1 MTSSEGSPD
10 QRLSQVAGAEKA
22 NQHRRTRRVPIH
34 GHFVAIDAPGIS
46 SEPWVVDAID
56 LNSSGV
62 GLVLPPELLE
72 GTEVLLSFRLGDQE
86 FSRLPATVQHQ
97 TGVSGGLRFGTW
109 SADERLRLLEYLVSV
124 YETLD

>member
-1 MTSSEGSPD
+1 MTKEGGPD
-10 QRLSQVAGAEKA
+10 QRLSQVEGSETTHR
-22 NQHRRTRRVPIH
+22 QRRTRRVPIH
-34 GHFVAIDAPGIS
+34 GHFVAIDAPEVS

-72 GTEVLLSFRLGDQE
+72 GTGVLLSFRLGSHD

-109 SADERLRLLEYLVSV
+109 PEAERLKLLEYLVPI
-124 YETLD
+124 YETID